1 MSEYWM
7 WLKLSLANNYSEG
20 REFTVKKKHVS
31 MIQNIALLFKQHKDE
46 IVNNWITIMER
57 ENIVSNKE
65 EKVYFLEGFQRLIQ
79 DFITHLSVGDLEKY
93 YEGNAEVAMKVAY
106 NDIDFKTFIRVFHYF
121 EESYAKILIDNVPR
135 EQLVEYIG
143 AVDMLHH
150 ETIAIVG
157 ETYFEVK
164 DHTIF
169 ALANLAE
176 QRDSSTGRHLER
188 TREYSVLLA
197 EKMGLDDEFVTLL
210 YKVGPLHDIG
220 KVGIRDSILLKQG
233 KLTDE
238 EYEEMKEHTVIGAQT
253 LSQVIQGQQLTRGFY
268 LLGLEI
274 ILCHHERYDGKGYP
288 QGLVGEEIPLAA
300 RIFALADAYDAITSL
315 RPYKNPIAHERAV
328 EIIKGDSGTHF
339 DPKVVEAFL
348 AIEEKFN
355 EIRMKYQ
362 KNSQAS

>member
-1 MSEYWM
+1 M
-7 WLKLSLANNYSEG
+7 KQ
-20 REFTVKKKHVS
+20 KHIA
-31 MIQNIALLFKQHKDE
+31 MIQDVALLFKKHQETILK
-46 IVNNWITIMER
+46 NWLAIIER
-57 ENIVSNKE
+57 ENILPNE
-65 EKVYFLEGFQRLIQ
+65 DEKVYFLEGFERLIK
-79 DFITHLSVGDLEKY
+79 DFITHLSLSNLDAY

-106 NDIDFKTFIRVFHYF
+106 NDIDFKTFIRVFHFF
-121 EESYAKILIDNVPR
+121 EESYAKILMDNVPKD
-135 EQLVEYIG
+135 QLIDYIG

-176 QRDSSTGRHLER
+176 QRDPATGKHLDR

-197 EKMGLDDEFVTLL
+197 EQMGLDDEFITLL

-220 KVGIRDSILLKQG
+220 KVGIRDSILLKPG

-238 EYEEMKEHTVIGAQT
+238 EYEEMKEHTIIGAQT
-253 LSQVIQGQQLTRGFY
+253 LSKVVHGQQLTRGFY

-274 ILCHHERYDGKGYP
+274 VLSHHERYDGKGYP

-300 RIFALADAYDAITSL
+300 RIFALADAYDAITST
-315 RPYKNPIAHERAV
+315 RPYKHPIAHEKAI
-328 EIIKGDSGTHF
+328 ELIKGDSGTHF
-339 DPKVVEAFL
+339 DPKVVDAFL
-348 AIEEKFN
+348 AVEEKFN
-355 EIRMKYQ
+355 EICKKYQ
-362 KNSQAS
+362 KYNQFC